1 MLNALTN
8 TMKPKR
14 EPLQVVTL
22 LPLPQEADLSQE
34 DEVRGKVVA
43 VPPVLRAAPDPQVA
57 DLYIVDD
64 PVDPP
69 KGPVRA
75 VENTKS
81 VGSTLALEETREQRE
96 ARVEDISGTNATQEG
111 ASSGIRAPADITS
124 VKVFALRA
132 TNAITHMSR

>member
-1 MLNALTN
+1 M
-8 TMKPKR
+8 PKR
-14 EPLQVVTL
+14 EPLLVEPL
-22 LPLPQEADLSQE
+22 LQPLQGAEQNQEGE
-34 DEVRGKVVA
+34 EKGKVVA

-57 DLYIVDD
+57 DLYVVDD

-75 VENTKS
+75 VKNTKS

-96 ARVEDISGTNATQEG
+96 ARVEDISGTNATQED